1 MPPKKAYYIMN
12 NKRAAATTTG
22 RPGTTRTKSAA
33 PTPNELAKLELA
45 KAISVSIPE
54 DQIMLYEYAIFP
66 EYYEKINTNIL
77 DYADVIL
84 TESPYNGSIAPLNVD
99 DLTPEEQNAYIAH
112 LKSVT
117 KLKKHQY
124 NFNNEWVPNGNATFP
139 KNYKAAAIVDMALV
153 KDNKIIEMWF
163 VTASNDNIPTRVK
176 NILDIGYSDVPIYYI
191 HPAII
196 NTHSDLPHN
205 ELYKKALELATQVNS
220 KYLTNSD
227 PMFGPNYIEAND
239 SPKAIMVLAKFIRE
253 YVPGSIPCIK
263 YPILEKYGNLL
274 IDHMV
279 DDFASKLLK
288 YKPYKNST
296 TPLDINKLSQ
306 DDRIHYLKHL
316 KSIAATDQEDLN
328 EYWIPNKHIQMVN
341 LGMLR
346 GVVDIAITDGDV
358 INELWD
364 ICVIPE
370 NNEKR
375 IASIKSAG
383 FSHVPMYQISS
394 KWLIDNK
401 KNKNLYELAKENAL
415 KLN

>member
-1 MPPKKAYYIMN
+1 MPPKKAYYIAN
-12 NKRAAATTTG
+12 NRRAAAIATG
-22 RPGTTRTKSAA
+22 RLATTQARSDI
-33 PTPNELAKLELA
+33 PTTNELAKLELA
-45 KAISVSIPE
+45 KAISSSIPE
-54 DQIMLYEYAIFP
+54 DQMMLYEYAIFP
-66 EYYEKINTNIL
+66 EYYEKINTNVL

-84 TESPYNGSIAPLNVD
+84 TESPYNGRIDPLNVD
-99 DLTPEEQNAYIAH
+99 DLTPEEKETYIKH
-112 LKSVT
+112 LKSVA
-117 KLKKHQY
+117 KLKRHQY
-124 NFNNEWVPNGNATFP
+124 NFNNEWVPNGSATFP
-139 KNYKAAAIVDMALV
+139 KNYKAAAIVDMVVV

-163 VTASNDNIPTRVK
+163 VTATNENIPTRVK
-176 NILDIGYSDVPIYYI
+176 NILDIGYADVPIYYI
-191 HPAII
+191 HPKII
-196 NTHSDLPHN
+196 TTHSGLPPN
-205 ELYKKALELATQVNS
+205 DLYKKALELATQVNG
-220 KYLTNSD
+220 KYLVGSD
-227 PMFGPNYIEAND
+227 PVLGPNYIEAND

-279 DDFASKLLK
+279 DDFAPKLLK

-316 KSIAATDQEDLN
+316 KTIAATDQEDLN
-328 EYWIPNKHIQMVN
+328 DYWIPNKHIQMVN
-341 LGMLR
+341 LGILR

-358 INELWD
+358 ITELWD
-364 ICVIPE
+364 ICVVPE

-375 IASIKSAG
+375 VASIKSAG
-383 FSHVPMYQISS
+383 FGHVPMYQISS